1 VPANEL
7 IKVDYNNAWA
17 AENRKR
23 IVSAWED
30 MLLDV
35 Q

>member
-1 VPANEL
+1 VRV
-7 IKVDYNNAWA
+7 KYNNAWA